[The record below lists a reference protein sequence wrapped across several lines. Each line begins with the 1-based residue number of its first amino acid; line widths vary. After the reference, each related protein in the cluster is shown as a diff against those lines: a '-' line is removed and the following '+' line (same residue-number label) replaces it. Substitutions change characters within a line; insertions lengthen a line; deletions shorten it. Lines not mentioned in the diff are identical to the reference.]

1 MVILDTDCL
10 TLLQRAEGEAH
21 QRLLARL
28 RVAAQTRPIFVTV
41 ITIEEQLRGW
51 LAQIARQRSAA
62 RQVDGYARLLALV
75 QDLAARATLPF
86 DEIAARRF
94 EGLRNHV
101 RIGTMDLKIA
111 AITLAQGA
119 TLVSRNLRDYSR
131 VPGLL
136 VEDWTAP

>member
-28 RVAAQTRPIFVTV
+28 RLVGQSRPVFVTV

-51 LAQIARQRSAA
+51 LAQIARQRSVA
-62 RQVDGYARLLALV
+62 RQVDGYARLLERV
-75 QDLAARATLPF
+75 QDFATRAVLPF
-86 DEIAARRF
+86 DEAAARRF
-94 EGLRNHV
+94 EGLRNQV

-119 TLVSRNLRDYSR
+119 TLVSRNLRDYNR
-131 VPGLL
+131 VPGLV
-136 VEDWTAP
+136 VEDWTAM

>member
-1 MVILDTDCL
+1 VVILDTDCL
-10 TLLQRAEGEAH
+10 TLLQRAEGESH

-28 RVAAQTRPIFVTV
+28 RLVSQTRPIFVTV

-51 LAQIARQRSAA
+51 LAQIARHRSAV
-62 RQVDGYARLLALV
+62 RQVDGYARLLELV
-75 QDLAARATLPF
+75 HDLAARPALPF
-86 DEIAARRF
+86 DEVAARRF
-94 EGLRNHV
+94 ESLRNQV